1 MPYRPLAKTATSVVL
16 PEKRITPS
24 VMKSIIT
31 SFVLCILSIG
41 SHAADRVD
49 SLIHRLHS
57 PADGSVMVAAHRG
70 DWRYAPENS
79 IAAIEHCIEAGADIV
94 ELDLRMTKDS
104 VLIVMH
110 DATLDRTTTGKGYVA
125 DWTADSIRL
134 LHLKNGCGIKT
145 IHKVPTLEEAMI
157 AAKGKI
163 LVNLDKADT
172 YFNLVLPILR
182 NTGTAR
188 QVIMK
193 SGRPAHEIL
202 SDFGEGYKE
211 VIYMPKINFEKPDAM
226 QSLDEAIE
234 VLGAPAHELKYATSA
249 TLPKA
254 MEGTKRL
261 AGKSRIW
268 YNTLWDTQCGGHDDE
283 AALKDSNA
291 AYGFLIDSLKA
302 DIIQTDRL
310 QLLLNY
316 LKKRKLNAMPTDT
329 IPAASASSP
338 MPDGQSEWT
347 APTVAPKGVT
357 IAESYLKG
365 KKSPET
371 NEDGIVVTPGYIA
384 IIDGA
389 TSKSDFSLNGRKS
402 GRLAMEI
409 VSEAIATLPAEAT
422 MPEAMEHITS
432 AISGFYRTNGL
443 EREIEASPNKRFVA
457 NGVIYSIVRREIWQ
471 IGDCRLRYADIYSRN
486 EKEIDRIMAQAR
498 AAMNEAALASGMTR
512 DQLMQSDPGRAFIKP
527 FLERQALLQNNNFA
541 QLRYSFPVF
550 DGTTIDPAGV
560 KVFTV
565 PAGTEVILASDGYPE
580 VLPTLAQ
587 SESHLR
593 SLLEADP
600 MCMYENLSTKG
611 ISPGN
616 LSFDDRA
623 YIRFTHH

>member
-1 MPYRPLAKTATSVVL
+1 
-16 PEKRITPS
+16 
-24 VMKSIIT
+24 MKSIIT

-163 LVNLDKADT
+163 LVNLDKANT

-283 AALKDSNA
+283 AALKDCNA

-310 QLLLNY
+310 QLLLDY

-329 IPAASASSP
+329 I
-338 MPDGQSEWT
+338 
-347 APTVAPKGVT
+347 
-357 IAESYLKG
+357 
-365 KKSPET
+365 
-371 NEDGIVVTPGYIA
+371 
-384 IIDGA
+384 
-389 TSKSDFSLNGRKS
+389 
-402 GRLAMEI
+402 
-409 VSEAIATLPAEAT
+409 
-422 MPEAMEHITS
+422 
-432 AISGFYRTNGL
+432 
-443 EREIEASPNKRFVA
+443 
-457 NGVIYSIVRREIWQ
+457 
-471 IGDCRLRYADIYSRN
+471 
-486 EKEIDRIMAQAR
+486 
-498 AAMNEAALASGMTR
+498 
-512 DQLMQSDPGRAFIKP
+512 
-527 FLERQALLQNNNFA
+527 
-541 QLRYSFPVF
+541 
-550 DGTTIDPAGV
+550 
-560 KVFTV
+560 
-565 PAGTEVILASDGYPE
+565 
-580 VLPTLAQ
+580 
-587 SESHLR
+587 
-593 SLLEADP
+593 
-600 MCMYENLSTKG
+600 
-611 ISPGN
+611 
-616 LSFDDRA
+616 
-623 YIRFTHH
+623 